1 MQDALNEFGETTEE
15 TRVSIANVDL
25 MLSRGDI
32 DNAIL
37 NLKKI
42 DSSQPYYIEAR
53 EKLASI
59 YLKYRKDNRLY
70 IAVYK

>member
-1 MQDALNEFGETTEE
+1 MQDALNEFKETTEE

-37 NLKKI
+37 SLKKI

-53 EKLASI
+53 EKIAGI

-70 IAVYK
+70 IATYK